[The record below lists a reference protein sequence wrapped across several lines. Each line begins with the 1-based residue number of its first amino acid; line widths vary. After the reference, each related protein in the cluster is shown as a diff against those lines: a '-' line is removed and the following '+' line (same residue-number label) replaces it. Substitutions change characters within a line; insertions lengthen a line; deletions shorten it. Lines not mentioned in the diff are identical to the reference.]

1 MCVLNCH
8 TSYYEIMKRVI
19 RARIAADL
27 LLKVRDAEGW
37 TWVEGENR
45 TARVKALY
53 DFGIDYRKGVY
64 TATRKTNG

>member
-1 MCVLNCH
+1 
-8 TSYYEIMKRVI
+8 MKKVI

-27 LLKVRDAEGW
+27 LRKVRDAEGW